1 MNYWPMPEDVI
12 QPHPDH
18 HLTLNLCPEGHYET
32 PDGVHAL
39 AYHPGE
45 GWSLDN
51 GARRYPFPEQAAIA
65 LHHRL
70 TRYTWHVTPGEQ
82 CAICGEP
89 RPAAPYAYDLGW
101 WWHTACRATTDPAG
115 KWLHETEEADHA

>member
-1 MNYWPMPEDVI
+1 MTYWPMPQQTI
-12 QPHPDH
+12 HPNPDH
-18 HLTLNLCPEGHYET
+18 HLTLNLCPEGRYET

-45 GWSLDN
+45 GWSIDN

-65 LHHRL
+65 LHRRL

-89 RPAAPYAYDLGW
+89 RPAAPYDLGW
-101 WWHTACRATTDPAG
+101 WWHTACRATTDPDGAG
-115 KWLHETEEADHA
+115 AHRD